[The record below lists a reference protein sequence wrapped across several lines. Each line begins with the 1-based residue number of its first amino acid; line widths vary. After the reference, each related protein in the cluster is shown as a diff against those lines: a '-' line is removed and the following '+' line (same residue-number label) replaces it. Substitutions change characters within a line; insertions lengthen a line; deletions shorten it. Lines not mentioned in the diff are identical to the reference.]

1 VKYANVLYLSG
12 LPFVMDSA
20 VLLDL
25 LGNENRRRILR
36 LLSHKPCYVT
46 EISEYLGVS
55 PKAVIDHL
63 RRLEDAGLIE
73 SRTDDQRRKYFH
85 IARNLRLEVSVSPYR
100 FGAKSAYP
108 ASRSLDMRGRCQHIS
123 LELPADAADRDGDR
137 RIDDPTHPDGE
148 VTDADGVADGD
159 ARVADRDDTPDAD
172 ADTDPD
178 PDAGSEDPAG
188 DPAPTADGDEGARD
202 GVAELARRYAYL
214 EDVESELSLAQR
226 WVHGRVTDV
235 LDSLSERLGSEA
247 DSRFHA
253 EVLAAIA
260 RGNRDARAIAG
271 DLNADPERVE
281 TALDRLS
288 DRGLV
293 DRDGRG
299 WTIR

>member
-1 VKYANVLYLSG
+1 
-12 LPFVMDSA
+12 MDSA

-108 ASRSLDMRGRCQHIS
+108 ASRSLDMRGRCEHIS
-123 LELPADAADRDGDR
+123 LEFPAPD
-137 RIDDPTHPDGE
+137 ID
-148 VTDADGVADGD
+148 DGD
-159 ARVADRDDTPDAD
+159 AIDRETDGDAASLETDGESDQVTRSGGPKGDPDLETDDTDD
-172 ADTDPD
+172 
-178 PDAGSEDPAG
+178 
-188 DPAPTADGDEGARD
+188 ARD
-202 GVAELARRYAYL
+202 GVAELARQYAYL

-235 LDSLSERLGSEA
+235 LDGLSERLGSDV

-253 EVLAAIA
+253 EVLAAIV
-260 RGNRDARAIAG
+260 RGNRSARAIA
-271 DLNADPERVE
+271 DDVNADPERVE

-288 DRGLV
+288 DRDLV
-293 DRDGRG
+293 ERDGRD

>member
-1 VKYANVLYLSG
+1 
-12 LPFVMDSA
+12 MDSA

-85 IARNLRLEVSVSPYR
+85 ITRNLRLEVSVSPYR

-123 LELPADAADRDGDR
+123 LNLPGPAGRDESPAGTDGDAADHEVAF
-137 RIDDPTHPDGE
+137 DPEERAGTDGE
-148 VTDADGVADGD
+148 PAGVTRPEGSSGSDDAAEGPDDGVAD
-159 ARVADRDDTPDAD
+159 
-172 ADTDPD
+172 
-178 PDAGSEDPAG
+178 
-188 DPAPTADGDEGARD
+188 
-202 GVAELARRYAYL
+202 LAREYAYL

-226 WVHGRVTDV
+226 WVHGRVTDI
-235 LDSLSERLGSEA
+235 LDSLSDRLGSEA

-260 RGNRDARAIAG
+260 RGHRDARAIAS
-271 DLNADPERVE
+271 DITTDPERVE
-281 TALDRLS
+281 TALER
-288 DRGLV
+288 LV
-293 DRDGRG
+293 DADLVEHDGRR

>member
-1 VKYANVLYLSG
+1 
-12 LPFVMDSA
+12 MDSA

-85 IARNLRLEVSVSPYR
+85 ITRNLRLEVSVSPYR

-123 LELPADAADRDGDR
+123 LELPRRGGHAPRPAAEGSGDGGS
-137 RIDDPTHPDGE
+137 T
-148 VTDADGVADGD
+148 TDAGAAEATSAGRSDDGTGVDPSPEDGTGDGVA
-159 ARVADRDDTPDAD
+159 AL
-172 ADTDPD
+172 
-178 PDAGSEDPAG
+178 
-188 DPAPTADGDEGARD
+188 
-202 GVAELARRYAYL
+202 AEEYAYL
-214 EDVESELSLAQR
+214 EDVERELSLAQR

-235 LDSLSERLGSEA
+235 LDTLSERLGSEA

-260 RGNRDARAIAG
+260 RGARDTRGVA
-271 DLNADPERVE
+271 DELNADPGRVE

-293 DRDGRG
+293 ERDGG
-299 WTIR
+299 EWTIR

>member
-1 VKYANVLYLSG
+1 
-12 LPFVMDSA
+12 MDSA

-63 RRLEDAGLIE
+63 RRLEEAGLVE

-85 IARNLRLEVSVSPYR
+85 ITRNLRLEVSVSPYR

-123 LELPADAADRDGDR
+123 LELPDDDRDA
-137 RIDDPTHPDGE
+137 DDPTDSDGDGRAEVDGE
-148 VTDADGVADGD
+148 SLRFTPSDRPPGAADSTPGDADDSRDAVAD
-159 ARVADRDDTPDAD
+159 
-172 ADTDPD
+172 
-178 PDAGSEDPAG
+178 
-188 DPAPTADGDEGARD
+188 
-202 GVAELARRYAYL
+202 LARQYAYL

-253 EVLAAIA
+253 EVLAAIV
-260 RGNRDARAIAG
+260 RGRRGVRSIAA
-271 DLNADPERVE
+271 DLNADPDRVE
-281 TALDRLS
+281 TALDRLA

-293 DRDGRG
+293 DGDGRE

>member
-1 VKYANVLYLSG
+1 
-12 LPFVMDSA
+12 MDSA

-36 LLSHKPCYVT
+36 LLAHKPCYVT

-108 ASRSLDMRGRCQHIS
+108 ASRSLDMRGRCQHVS
-123 LELPADAADRDGDR
+123 LEIPDRGMDRDATDREPGDR
-137 RIDDPTHPDGE
+137 PKAPDRVRPDG
-148 VTDADGVADGD
+148 
-159 ARVADRDDTPDAD
+159 DAD
-172 ADTDPD
+172 ADSRDVDRSAAAAADNHT
-178 PDAGSEDPAG
+178 DAGDES
-188 DPAPTADGDEGARD
+188 APFTRPEGPTERVDTDATD
-202 GVAELARRYAYL
+202 GVAELARQYAYL

-226 WVHGRVTDV
+226 WVHGRVTDI
-235 LDSLSERLGSEA
+235 LDSLSDRLGSEA

-260 RGNRDARAIAG
+260 RGNRSAREIAG

-281 TALDRLS
+281 TALDRLA

-293 DRDGRG
+293 DHDGQA
-299 WTIR
+299 WLIR

>member
-1 VKYANVLYLSG
+1 
-12 LPFVMDSA
+12 MDSA

-123 LELPADAADRDGDR
+123 LELPAGATNR
-137 RIDDPTHPDGE
+137 E
-148 VTDADGVADGD
+148 
-159 ARVADRDDTPDAD
+159 TPAGGD

-178 PDAGSEDPAG
+178 PDVDVDDS
-188 DPAPTADGDEGARD
+188 D
-202 GVAELARRYAYL
+202 GVADVDTRGMDPDSTPDTDHRVGANGDADPFAGAAAPDEGPAPADGREAGRGGAADLARQYAYL
-214 EDVESELSLAQR
+214 EDLESELSLAQR
-226 WVHGRVTDV
+226 WVHGRVTDI

-253 EVLAAIA
+253 EVLAAIV
-260 RGNRDARAIAG
+260 RGHRSVRAIAG

-281 TALDRLS
+281 TALDRLA

-293 DRDGRG
+293 ARDGRE
-299 WTIR
+299 WTVR